1 MSKFQRSFFKETRQR
16 ITEMTS
22 DKTWWVFVWNSPT
35 DYKVPETL
43 KDVLEVWWQLEE
55 GSVKHRPHL
64 QGVAHFAFP
73 KSRQQLREQLPG
85 WWQVMQGTPAQ
96 AVRYCTKDT
105 GRLDGPWH
113 WAFYTPY
120 FASLDAILHKPESPF
135 KGQPLYGLL
144 VGPLPVDAVTR
155 PMIEQADKP
164 FNALLTKTGF
174 IKA

>member
-1 MSKFQRSFFKETRQR
+1 
-16 ITEMTS
+16 
-22 DKTWWVFVWNSPT
+22 
-35 DYKVPETL
+35 
-43 KDVLEVWWQLEE
+43 
-55 GSVKHRPHL
+55 
-64 QGVAHFAFP
+64 
-73 KSRQQLREQLPG
+73 
-85 WWQVMQGTPAQ
+85 MQGTPSQ